1 MLRTEGREAWEG
13 LGGGERERQGG
24 TETERNRGKEGGRQR
39 EGGRVCG
46 KRERTEVVGS
56 SPFISSSQ
64 QAYLALE
71 AGDEVSHCC
80 VPGRNL
86 LEFPIS

>member
-1 MLRTEGREAWEG
+1 MLGTEGREAWEG
-13 LGGGERERQGG
+13 LGEGRE
-24 TETERNRGKEGGRQR
+24 TETGRDRGKEGGRQR

-86 LEFPIS
+86 LEFPVS